1 MLLYCLEK
9 QYYNKQQQLMFGQ
22 IFSNIFVKRKNMWRD
37 WMRFFWSVF
46 LIFFQGGMRLI
57 LFPVFEVTC
66 HNIWGSDYEEL
77 EEQLNLS
84 VIVVETVLTWWTFLF
99 FFGCMINLFCL
110 YNPWLQIHC
119 WTCTKVWKK
128 KLEVATQILWGCFVV
143 VVAVI
148 VVAVVFVPVHIGFSC
163 GQ

>member
-9 QYYNKQQQLMFGQ
+9 QYYDKQQQLMLGQ
-22 IFSNIFVKRKNMWRD
+22 IFSNIFVRRKKMWRD

-119 WTCTKVWKK
+119 WTCIKGWKK
-128 KLEVATQILWGCFVV
+128 KIPHGGMAERNLEMSSILL
-143 VVAVI
+143 I
-148 VVAVVFVPVHIGFSC
+148 TTLQTSL
-163 GQ
+163 